1 MDSRIEKYAEKGYK
15 LLNVARDVQK
25 NTGEEI
31 LKVELKDLD
40 GEIKILEYDD
50 NCGDE
55 VEKIIFTYLKD
66 KEGFS

>member
-15 LLNVARDVQK
+15 LLNVARDFQK

-40 GEIKILEYDD
+40 G
-50 NCGDE
+50 
-55 VEKIIFTYLKD
+55 
-66 KEGFS
+66 